1 MNHSPLSSETKA
13 LVLYS
18 LMINDQGLKIAK
30 LLFKDS
36 GTTQVDSYAELSL
49 TQL

>member
-1 MNHSPLSSETKA
+1 MNHSPLSSKTKG

-18 LMINDQGLKIAK
+18 LMINDQGLEIAI
-30 LLFKDS
+30 LLFKDN
-36 GTTQVDSYAELSL
+36 GITKVDSYAELSL